1 MGKIRI
7 RRWLAAGLAAMALV
21 CAAGTLAACG
31 QSGSGLAD
39 AASSAI
45 PAASPA
51 SPAAASPSADSAVP
65 TSSVAFKQGGLKL
78 TYETPTLQTEDRGG
92 LPVSLGEAGSL
103 VFDQDSSQVVTPV
116 VLVPSRTGPPA
127 MVIVMILSRPPAWL
141 KQLKGMSASDF
152 TPYLPTY
159 EKSVR
164 ENIAKRVKSVSPMVR
179 KWSVTS
185 GVTNNVPAVMVRLHI
200 ASGGKRLDEEVRYL
214 ITRHDLYTVG
224 YLAENG
230 VVARDKR
237 ALQRAFES
245 ISVDW

>member
-7 RRWLAAGLAAMALV
+7 RRWLAAGLAAMALA

-127 MVIVMILSRPPAWL
+127 MVIVMTLSRPPAWL
-141 KQLKGMSASDF
+141 KQLNGMSASDF
-152 TPYLPTY
+152 TP
-159 EKSVR
+159 
-164 ENIAKRVKSVSPMVR
+164 
-179 KWSVTS
+179 
-185 GVTNNVPAVMVRLHI
+185 
-200 ASGGKRLDEEVRYL
+200 
-214 ITRHDLYTVG
+214 
-224 YLAENG
+224 
-230 VVARDKR
+230 
-237 ALQRAFES
+237 
-245 ISVDW
+245 